1 MGGSSPNKK
10 RKETQMNFNE
20 TKLRPEIL
28 SSLEAMNFAS
38 MTEIQERAVVSGIE
52 GNDIL
57 AQAQTGTGKT
67 AAFCLPI
74 IHQIED
80 NDSLQAIMLAP
91 TRELAVQITTEFK
104 KMAANLPHIKAI
116 SVYGGDPIDKQ
127 MKLLRERP
135 QVVIGTPGRIQD
147 LINRKKLKLHEIKF
161 FVLDEVD
168 EMLNM
173 GFLDD
178 VVEIEKKMPRT
189 KQTLF
194 FSATMPNRIK
204 TVSGQFLREGY
215 DHIKVDAKSLTVD
228 KVDQYYITCKDSRKY
243 EALKNVLD
251 AKQAKKII
259 IFTQTKRRADETFDF
274 LISQNFKIEK
284 IHGDL
289 SQQQRLQTINRLR
302 NGDVDIIVAT
312 DVVARGIDIDGIDL
326 VINLQLPQDIEYYI
340 HRIGRTGRA
349 GKKGEAITIVS
360 HNEYKR
366 HFQHYPK
373 QLKCTITEMDIP
385 KDDEIIQTQMQ
396 REYAKIASVLTDGEI
411 EPIFRDMAYMFDED
425 DLREVLAIVFQEN
438 YPQLSKVKR
447 KKIIKAQFEKT
458 HGGSGRGEGNGRGG
472 NGRGGNGRGGRGNGR
487 RRDDR
492 KRDGRKRDR
501 KSNASNSNSQ
511 GASNNYYAAKR
522 KKDKK
527 RKTPQA

>member
-1 MGGSSPNKK
+1 
-10 RKETQMNFNE
+10 MNFNE

-28 SSLEAMNFAS
+28 SALEAMKFES

-104 KMAANLPHIKAI
+104 KMAQHIPYIKAV

-147 LINRKKLKLHEIKF
+147 LINRKKLKLHEIRF

-173 GFLDD
+173 GFIDD
-178 VVEIEKKMPRT
+178 VIEIEKKMPRT

-194 FSATMPNRIK
+194 FSATMPKQIK
-204 TVSGQFLREGY
+204 NVSGKFLREGY

-251 AKQAKKII
+251 AKQSKKTI

-274 LISQNFKIEK
+274 LISQDFKIEK

-302 NGDVDIIVAT
+302 NGQVDIIVAT
-312 DVVARGIDIDGIDL
+312 DVVARGIDIDGIEL

-349 GKKGEAITIVS
+349 GNIGEAITIVS

-385 KDDEIIQTQMQ
+385 KDDEIIQVQME
-396 REYAKIASVLTDGEI
+396 REYQKVAKGLVAGDTEQV
-411 EPIFRDMAYMFDED
+411 FRDMANMFSEE
-425 DLREVLAIVFQEN
+425 DLREALAIVFQEN
-438 YPQLSKVKR
+438 YPQLSKSKR
-447 KKIIKAQFEKT
+447 KKVIKDQFEKT
-458 HGGSGRGEGNGRGG
+458 HGHRGDGNGRGG
-472 NGRGGNGRGGRGNGR
+472 NGRGGNGGRNRRDGGRRDGGR

-492 KRDGRKRDR
+492 KRDGRNRNR
-501 KSNASNSNSQ
+501 KSNASNSNG
-511 GASNNYYAAKR
+511 GANKYYAGKR
-522 KKDKK
+522 QRERGSKSGSNE
-527 RKTPQA
+527 

>member
-1 MGGSSPNKK
+1 
-10 RKETQMNFNE
+10 MNFNE
-20 TKLRPEIL
+20 TNLRPEIL
-28 SSLEAMNFAS
+28 KALDAMNFEK
-38 MTEIQERAVVSGIE
+38 MTEIQERAVTSGIA

-74 IHQIED
+74 INQIED
-80 NDSLQAIMLAP
+80 TDSLQAIMLAP

-104 KMAANLPHIKAI
+104 KMSKNIPYINAV

-127 MKLLRERP
+127 IKLLRDRP

-173 GFLDD
+173 GFIDD
-178 VVEIEKKMPRT
+178 VIEIEKKMPRE

-194 FSATMPNRIK
+194 FSATMPKQIK
-204 TVSGQFLREGY
+204 TVSSRFLKEGY
-215 DHIKVDAKSLTVD
+215 DNIKVDAKSLTVD
-228 KVDQYYITCKDSRKY
+228 KVEQFYITCKDSRKY
-243 EALKNVLD
+243 EALKNILD
-251 AKQAKKII
+251 AKQSKKTI
-259 IFTQTKRRADETFDF
+259 IFTQTKRKADETFDF

-302 NGDVDIIVAT
+302 NGQVDIIVAT
-312 DVVARGIDIDGIDL
+312 DVVARGIDIDGIEL

-349 GKKGEAITIVS
+349 GAKGEAITIVS

-373 QLKCTITEMDIP
+373 QLKCTIKEMDIP
-385 KDDEIIQTQMQ
+385 KDDEIINVQMQ
-396 REYAKIASVLTDGEI
+396 REYQKIAKTLLDGEI
-411 EPIFRDMAYMFDED
+411 EPIYREMAQMFDGD
-425 DLREVLAIVFQEN
+425 DLRDVLAIVFQNN
-438 YPQLSKVKR
+438 YPQLSKNKR
-447 KKIIKAQFEKT
+447 KKIIKEQFEKT
-458 HGGSGRGEGNGRGG
+458 HGHRESDGGSRGG
-472 NGRGGNGRGGRGNGR
+472 SRNGSRGGSRNSDR
-487 RRDDR
+487 RRDGSR
-492 KRDGRKRDR
+492 RNR
-501 KSNASNSNSQ
+501 KSNASTSQ
-511 GASNNYYAAKR
+511 RTERSQKFAAGAR
-522 KKDKK
+522 KKTSNPKNK
-527 RKTPQA
+527 

>member
-1 MGGSSPNKK
+1 
-10 RKETQMNFNE
+10 MNFNE
-20 TKLRPEIL
+20 TNLRPEIL
-28 SSLEAMNFAS
+28 SSLEKMGFSA
-38 MTEIQERAVVSGIE
+38 MTEIQERAVVSGIK

-74 IHQIED
+74 INQIED

-104 KMAANLPHIKAI
+104 KMAANLPHISAI
-116 SVYGGDPIDKQ
+116 TVYGGDPIDKQ
-127 MKLLRERP
+127 IKLLRDRP
-135 QVVIGTPGRIQD
+135 QVVIGTPGRVQD
-147 LINRKKLKLHEIKF
+147 LINRKKLKLHEIRF

-178 VVEIEKKMPRT
+178 VVEIEKKMPRE

-194 FSATMPNRIK
+194 FSATMPNQIK
-204 TVSGQFLREGY
+204 RVSQKFLREGF
-215 DHIKVDAKSLTVD
+215 DNIKVDAKSLTVD
-228 KVDQYYITCKDSRKY
+228 KVEQFYITCKDSRKY

-251 AKQAKKII
+251 AKQSKKTI

-289 SQQQRLQTINRLR
+289 SQQQRLQTLNRLR
-302 NGDVDIIVAT
+302 NGQVDIIVAT
-312 DVVARGIDIDGIDL
+312 DVVARGIDIDGIEL

-349 GKKGEAITIVS
+349 GAKGEAITIVS
-360 HNEYKR
+360 HNEYKKQ
-366 HFQHYPK
+366 FQHYPK

-385 KDDEIIQTQMQ
+385 KDDEIINSQMQ
-396 REYAKIASVLTDGEI
+396 REYAKVADVLVNGEV
-411 EPIFRDMAYMFDED
+411 ESIFREMANMFDED
-425 DLREVLAIVFQEN
+425 DLREVLAIVFQDN
-438 YPQLSKVKR
+438 YPQLSKTKR
-447 KKIIKAQFEKT
+447 KKVIKEQFDKM
-458 HGGSGRGEGNGRGG
+458 HGHRGEGNGNGG
-472 NGRGGNGRGGRGNGR
+472 GRRGGRDGGR
-487 RRDDR
+487 RGGRDGGGRRGDR
-492 KRDGRKRDR
+492 KRDGSRRNR
-501 KSNASNSNSQ
+501 KSNASNSSSNS
-511 GASNNYYAAKR
+511 STKSTDRSRKYAAGKR
-522 KKDKK
+522 SQATNK
-527 RKTPQA
+527 RKTIPQD

>member
-1 MGGSSPNKK
+1 
-10 RKETQMNFNE
+10 MNFNE

-28 SSLEAMNFAS
+28 SALEKMKFEA

-74 IHQIED
+74 INQIED
-80 NDSLQAIMLAP
+80 NDQLQAIMLAP

-104 KMAANLPHIKAI
+104 RMAQNLPHIKAI

-127 MKLLRERP
+127 MKLLRDRP

-147 LINRKKLKLHEIKF
+147 LINRKKLKLHEIRF

-178 VVEIEKKMPRT
+178 VVEIEKKMPRD

-194 FSATMPNRIK
+194 FSATMPNQIK
-204 TVSGQFLREGY
+204 KVSAKFLREGY
-215 DHIKVDAKSLTVD
+215 DNIKVDAKSLTVD

-251 AKQAKKII
+251 AKQSKKTI
-259 IFTQTKRRADETFDF
+259 IFTQTKRKADETFDF
-274 LISQNFKIEK
+274 LISQDFKIEK

-289 SQQQRLQTINRLR
+289 SQQQRMQTINRLR
-302 NGDVDIIVAT
+302 NGQVDIIVAT
-312 DVVARGIDIDGIDL
+312 DVVARGIDIDGIEL

-349 GKKGEAITIVS
+349 GNKGEAITIVS

-366 HFQHYPK
+366 QFQNYPR

-385 KDDEIIQTQMQ
+385 KDDEIINTQMQ
-396 REYAKIASVLTDGEI
+396 REYAKVADVLVKGEV
-411 EPIFRDMAYMFDED
+411 EPIFREMANMFDEA

-438 YPQLSKVKR
+438 YPQLSKTKR
-447 KKIIKAQFEKT
+447 KKVIKDQFEKL
-458 HGGSGRGEGNGRGG
+458 HGHRGEGSG
-472 NGRGGNGRGGRGNGR
+472 NGGGGRRGGRDGGR
-487 RRDDR
+487 RGGRDGGRRDGGRRGDDR
-492 KRDGRKRDR
+492 KRDGSRRNR
-501 KSNASNSNSQ
+501 KSNSSNSNS
-511 GASNNYYAAKR
+511 STDRSRKYAAGKR
-522 KKDKK
+522 KQDPSR
-527 RKTPQA
+527 RKTVPQD

>member
-1 MGGSSPNKK
+1 
-10 RKETQMNFNE
+10 MNFNE

-28 SSLEAMNFAS
+28 SSLEQMGFES
-38 MTEIQERAVVSGIE
+38 MTEIQERAVVSGIG
-52 GNDIL
+52 GNDML

-104 KMAANLPHIKAI
+104 KMASHIPYIKAV

-127 MKLLRERP
+127 IKLLRERP

-147 LINRKKLKLHEIKF
+147 LINRKKLKLHEIRF

-173 GFLDD
+173 GFIDD
-178 VVEIEKKMPRT
+178 VVEVEKKMPRD

-194 FSATMPNRIK
+194 FSATMPNQIK
-204 TVSGQFLREGY
+204 KVSSKFLKEGY

-251 AKQAKKII
+251 AKQSKKTI

-302 NGDVDIIVAT
+302 NGQVDIIVAT
-312 DVVARGIDIDGIDL
+312 DVVARGIDIDGIEL

-349 GKKGEAITIVS
+349 GAKGEAVTIVS

-366 HFQHYPK
+366 HFQYYPK
-373 QLKCTITEMDIP
+373 QLKCTISEMPIP
-385 KDDEIIQTQMQ
+385 KDDEIIHNQME
-396 REYAKIASVLTDGEI
+396 REYQKVAKVQMEGEI
-411 EPIFRDMAYMFDED
+411 EPIFMEMANMFSQE

-438 YPQLSKVKR
+438 YPQLSKSKR
-447 KKIIKAQFEKT
+447 KKVIKDQFEKM
-458 HGGSGRGEGNGRGG
+458 HGNRGDGNGNGG
-472 NGRGGNGRGGRGNGR
+472 GRRGGRDGARRGGRNG
-487 RRDDR
+487 DR
-492 KRDGRKRDR
+492 KRDGSRRNR
-501 KSNASNSNSQ
+501 KSNSSNSNS
-511 GASNNYYAAKR
+511 GNKSTDRSRKYAAGNKKR
-522 KKDKK
+522 DSNK
-527 RKTPQA
+527 RKTIPQD

>member
-1 MGGSSPNKK
+1 
-10 RKETQMNFNE
+10 MNFNE

-28 SSLEAMNFAS
+28 SALEKMNFSA

-52 GNDIL
+52 GKDIL

-74 IHQIED
+74 INQIEN

-104 KMAANLPHIKAI
+104 KMSANLPYIKSM

-127 MKLLRERP
+127 MKLLRDRP
-135 QVVIGTPGRIQD
+135 QVVIGTPGRVQD
-147 LINRKKLKLHEIKF
+147 LINRKKLKLHEIRF

-173 GFLDD
+173 GFIDD
-178 VVEIEKKMPRT
+178 VIEIEKKMPRE

-194 FSATMPNRIK
+194 FSATMPNQIK
-204 TVSGQFLREGY
+204 KVSSKFLKDGY
-215 DHIKVDAKSLTVD
+215 DNIKVDAKSLTVD
-228 KVDQYYITCKDSRKY
+228 KVEQFYITCKDSRKY

-251 AKQAKKII
+251 AKQSKKTI
-259 IFTQTKRRADETFDF
+259 IFTQTKRKADETFDF
-274 LISQNFKIEK
+274 LISQDFKIEK

-302 NGDVDIIVAT
+302 NGQVDIIVAT
-312 DVVARGIDIDGIDL
+312 DVVARGIDIDGIEL

-366 HFQHYPK
+366 QFQNYPR
-373 QLKCTITEMDIP
+373 QLKCTITEMEIP
-385 KDDEIIQTQMQ
+385 KDDEIINTQMQ
-396 REYAKIASVLTDGEI
+396 REYSKVAKVLVDGEV
-411 EPIFRDMAYMFDED
+411 ESVFREMANMFDED

-438 YPQLSKVKR
+438 YPQLSKTKR
-447 KKIIKAQFEKT
+447 KKVIKEQFDKI
-458 HGGSGRGEGNGRGG
+458 HGHRGEGSGNGGGGRRGG
-472 NGRGGNGRGGRGNGR
+472 NGGGGRRGGRDGGR
-487 RRDDR
+487 RDGGRSDR
-492 KRDGRKRDR
+492 KRDGSRRNR
-501 KSNASNSNSQ
+501 KSNASTSTQTDRSRKF
-511 GASNNYYAAKR
+511 AAGKR
-522 KKDKK
+522 KQDPSR
-527 RKTPQA
+527 RKTVPQD